1 MKFAVV
7 GLGQCGC
14 RIADHFARLNL
25 KAQSERKATIAPIVV
40 AANTD
45 QADLTGLRFVKN
57 DYSHRIL
64 MGLRQ
69 TLGHGVGKINELG
82 AQLAREDGDKILE
95 ALKSERRFYE
105 THAFLV
111 VAGTAGG
118 TGSGS
123 LPIIVRMLK
132 ERYVNK
138 PVYALAV
145 LPFEHEQ
152 YSEARS
158 VYNSATS
165 LKSTYEAADAVFLAD
180 NQRYVKKDAS
190 LANNMEKINRI
201 IVEPFYDMMCAG
213 EVTSRK
219 FVGAR
224 TVDAGDLIASF
235 EGWTAIGIGRTELPA
250 FRFPWEIMKNQFRD
264 KATESFRGSQAL
276 DASVSDL
283 SVACNPRDAAKSI
296 YILSG
301 PAKEMNMDM
310 VKTVSDYIAE
320 IAPNA
325 LIRGGDFPGEKHFI
339 DLTLVLSQL
348 TNIPR
353 IAEMYE
359 QATRYAEE
367 HKTQIIDTHQKIQQ
381 LTEIGRELPLL

>member
-1 MKFAVV
+1 MKLAVI

-14 RIADHFARLNL
+14 RIADHFARINL
-25 KAQSERKATIAPIVV
+25 KAQSERKAIIAPIVV

-82 AQLAREDGDKILE
+82 AQLAREDGDKILD

-111 VAGTAGG
+111 IAGVAGG

-123 LPIIVRMLK
+123 LPVILRMLK

-158 VYNSATS
+158 VYNSATC
-165 LKSTYEAADAVFLAD
+165 LKSTYEAADAVFVVD

-219 FVGAR
+219 YVGAR

-250 FRFPWEIMKNQFRD
+250 FRFPWEINKKRFRD
-264 KATESFRGSQAL
+264 KATESFRGTQAL
-276 DASVSDL
+276 DAAITDL
-283 SVACNPRDAAKSI
+283 SIACSPADSAKAI
-296 YILSG
+296 YIMSG

-310 VKTVSDYIAE
+310 VKTISDYMAE
-320 IAPNA
+320 LAPNA
-325 LIRGGDFPGEKHFI
+325 LIRGGDFPRQHG
-339 DLTLVLSQL
+339 T
-348 TNIPR
+348 PR
-353 IAEMYE
+353 HIRARYR
-359 QATRYAEE
+359 TRRRRF
-367 HKTQIIDTHQKIQQ
+367 TSFQS
-381 LTEIGRELPLL
+381 